1 MIRRPPRS
9 TLPDTH
15 FPYTTLFRSNDV
27 EARRLQVSLGHERI
41 AGDRLVEAL
50 NARVGQQSAE
60 FGTKRLTL
68 DRGRPVGI
76 DLHDRSEEHT
86 SELQSLMR
94 SSYAVFCLK
103 KKTNRT
109 GLTYITSSAKH
120 NTSI

>member
-1 MIRRPPRS
+1 MRISDLGSDGCSSDLTEQWLGGTQSRGDRVPRQ
-9 TLPDTH
+9 LQQPH
-15 FPYTTLFRSNDV
+15 VKNDV

-76 DLHDRSEEHT
+76 DLPDRSEEHT
-86 SELQSLMR
+86 TELQSLMR
-94 SSYAVFCLK
+94 ISYAVFCL
-103 KKTNRT
+103 
-109 GLTYITSSAKH
+109 
-120 NTSI
+120 